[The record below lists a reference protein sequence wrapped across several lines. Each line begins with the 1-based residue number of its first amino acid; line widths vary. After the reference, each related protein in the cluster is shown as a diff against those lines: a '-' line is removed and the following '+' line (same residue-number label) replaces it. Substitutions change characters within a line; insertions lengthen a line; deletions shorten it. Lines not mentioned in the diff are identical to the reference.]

1 MKGFMADRGAAAVE
15 FALVVSVLLAM
26 IFGVLEFGRMWAI
39 QASLAQA
46 ARDAARTVAIEDD
59 PTIALAQVQS
69 TFNPIAAD
77 ASTGLTV
84 PDAVQTGT
92 EGQPDCRWTVDATY
106 AVNTLTGFLGDTWT
120 VTAKGSMRCNG

>member
-1 MKGFMADRGAAAVE
+1 MRHKKEAGAAAVE
-15 FALVVSVLLAM
+15 FALVVTLLITM
-26 IFGVLEFGRMWAI
+26 ILGVIEFGRMWAI

-59 PTIALAQVQS
+59 PTIAFSQVRS

-77 ASTGLTV
+77 ASSGLTV
-84 PDAVQTGT
+84 PNAVRSGT

-106 AVNTLTGFLGDTWT
+106 AVDTLTGFLGNIWT